1 MELTVAGLLRIL
13 TGFPFDRSRRRAF
26 SNLIPLQKYIEFMN
40 GQRDYRKI
48 SLFISCNKWNAC
60 VSNRQNGIKM
70 NARDFEILARSL
82 RPGLVRTARRIVDN
96 PDEAEDVAQD
106 VMLKLWSMRD
116 SLDRYDSVE
125 SLGMVM
131 ARRMALNVLRA
142 RHPSVPVEDCGESP
156 DDLTPEEVMVRRETS
171 THIDA
176 VLASLPE
183 SQQTLIRLRHV
194 DGFDN
199 AAIASIL
206 GSSEVA
212 VRTAL
217 SRARRRV
224 AEIFASSPQ

>member
-1 MELTVAGLLRIL
+1 
-13 TGFPFDRSRRRAF
+13 
-26 SNLIPLQKYIEFMN
+26 
-40 GQRDYRKI
+40 
-48 SLFISCNKWNAC
+48 
-60 VSNRQNGIKM
+60 M

-82 RPGLVRTARRIVDN
+82 RPGLVKTARRIVDN
-96 PDEAEDVAQD
+96 HDEAEDVAQD
-106 VMLKLWSMRD
+106 VMLKLWSMRE
-116 SLDRYDSVE
+116 SLDKYSSVE

-131 ARRMALNVLRA
+131 ARRMALNVIRA
-142 RHPSVPVEDCGESP
+142 RHPSVAIEDYGESP
-156 DDLTPEEVMVRRETS
+156 DNLTPEELMVRQETS
-171 THIDA
+171 REVDS

-206 GSSEVA
+206 GSSEGA

-224 AEIFASSPQ
+224 AEIFASAH